1 MTHFSITQKGG
12 HLLNFFR
19 KCPLSSSYLIEFIS
33 FQIVYSFILMYMTMS
48 KCVLKYV
55 LWRIHASQTTFPTS
69 IMDNYKRFALSEKI
83 QTKCYINFISSSLL
97 IFNQNFIF
105 SRNLFVTIYNPE
117 ISKSTINW
125 SILGSLRR

>member
-1 MTHFSITQKGG
+1 MTYFSITQNRG

-83 QTKCYINFISSSLL
+83 QTKCYINFISSPLL

-117 ISKSTINW
+117 ISKSTIN
-125 SILGSLRR
+125 